1 MVAYG
6 DGRRNI
12 GLASALT
19 VTDTSN
25 QQLPYPGEK
34 ARGADIVVRR
44 PWERYVFIGG
54 LAGIVVVLI
63 ILGLVAGLHS

>member
-44 PWERYVFIGG
+44 PWEPLRIEFSQ
-54 LAGIVVVLI
+54 
-63 ILGLVAGLHS
+63 VALDLFRRWKIRVG